1 MKPKMIIVLILV
13 VLVLLFIIQN
23 TGMVHI
29 QLYFWKISMSGIIM
43 ISFLLLIGFVVGY
56 LLGKAQKI

>member
-1 MKPKMIIVLILV
+1 
-13 VLVLLFIIQN
+13 
-23 TGMVHI
+23 
-29 QLYFWKISMSGIIM
+29 MSGIIM